1 MIRLFMKSFQRLC
14 ILENVVIQ
22 NVSGLIN
29 ITKKKLSS
37 LIVIVNCLQIIQQM
51 KRILLI
57 LVMFINVRKAQCVL

>member
-1 MIRLFMKSFQRLC
+1 MKSFQRLC

-57 LVMFINVRKAQCVL
+57 LVMFINVRKAQGVL